1 MKHYLTLLI
10 LTLTGLLLVA
20 CGDKPLPIPDA
31 SRSMTATPTMLLA
44 ATVVGLPLARISEQV
59 GETEKEAQVSL
70 FGVSGDKS

>member
-1 MKHYLTLLI
+1 
-10 LTLTGLLLVA
+10 LVLQA
-20 CGDKPLPIPDA
+20 DGKGVP
-31 SRSMTATPTMLLA
+31 MVLA